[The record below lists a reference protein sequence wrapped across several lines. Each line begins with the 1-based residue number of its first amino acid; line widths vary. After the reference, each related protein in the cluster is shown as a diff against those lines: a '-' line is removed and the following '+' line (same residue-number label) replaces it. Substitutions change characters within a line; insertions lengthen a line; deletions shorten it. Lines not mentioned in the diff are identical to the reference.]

1 MKKPVAAIRDANAA
15 LEVESSALLYF
26 FFLLKWNFCMYYM
39 WSQYAE
45 LLLLQ
50 GWLIVCVC
58 WGMVQHSLGEL
69 GGHLR
74 LTLSSA
80 VILFIML
87 TLGLTLDSAVILLII
102 RSIDYAT

>member
-1 MKKPVAAIRDANAA
+1 
-15 LEVESSALLYF
+15 
-26 FFLLKWNFCMYYM
+26 
-39 WSQYAE
+39 
-45 LLLLQ
+45 
-50 GWLIVCVC
+50 
-58 WGMVQHSLGEL
+58 MVQHSLGEL